1 MTADPTTNNLALEP
15 LGFRRWL
22 AAERRGSF
30 MDNLIEFCSLLR
42 ERGFSVGP
50 GDISDALRAVSITD
64 LDDWQEFYLVLKSLF
79 PSRYEELLLF
89 ETLFH
94 SFWTGW
100 RENERFAQ
108 PLFGAA
114 QERPREARQKFPSSG
129 AELRNDQ
136 TDARAVE
143 SSEADHQ
150 ASVATFSPEESLLGR
165 VFASIDAQELRDLE
179 RPLRIL
185 RKQLWS
191 KPIRRTHITKKGHLI
206 DIRRTMR
213 HSVRFGGEVLSL
225 SKRKRRIR
233 RLNLVMLLDVS
244 RSMDVYSSFLLK
256 LIYSLHRFRGRT
268 ESFVFGTDLKR
279 VTPYLRIGDVNL
291 ALLRLSEQVP
301 FWSGGT
307 RIGHSFRMF
316 NLHYASTVLTHR
328 TVMIILSDGLDVEN
342 AELVADELGAMRQ
355 KIGKLIWL
363 NPLIETPGYQPLA
376 GSMAAALPFIDVF
389 TSVENLAGLDG
400 WYINRPVQ

>member
-1 MTADPTTNNLALEP
+1 MTADPTINNLALEP

-30 MDNLIEFCSLLR
+30 TENLIEFCSSLR

-50 GDISDALRAVSITD
+50 GDISDALRAASITD
-64 LDDWQEFYLVLKSLF
+64 LGDWQEFYLVLKSLF
-79 PSRYEELLLF
+79 PCRYEELPVF
-89 ETLFH
+89 ENLFH

-100 RENERFAQ
+100 RESERFAQ

-114 QERPREARQKFPSSG
+114 QERPRESRQKSPSSG
-129 AELRNDQ
+129 AERRSDQ
-136 TDARAVE
+136 TDARAGETPGTDYQVPM
-143 SSEADHQ
+143 
-150 ASVATFSPEESLLGR
+150 ATFSPEESLSGR
-165 VFASIDAQELRDLE
+165 SFASIDPQELQDLE
-179 RPLRIL
+179 RPLRRL
-185 RKQLWS
+185 RRRLWN
-191 KPIRRTHITKKGHLI
+191 KPIRRTHITRRGHLI

-213 HSVRFGGEVLSL
+213 RSVRFGGEVLTL
-225 SKRKRRIR
+225 SKRKRRIG
-233 RLNLVMLLDVS
+233 RLNLVLLLDVS
-244 RSMDVYSSFLLK
+244 RSMDVYSTFLLK
-256 LIYSLHRFRGRT
+256 LIYSLHKFRGRT

-291 ALLRLSEQVP
+291 ALLKLSEQVP

-316 NLHYASTVLTHR
+316 NLHYAPRMLTHQ
-328 TVMIILSDGLDVEN
+328 TVMIILSDGLDAEN
-342 AELVADELGAMRQ
+342 ADLVSDELGVMRQ

-376 GSMAAALPFIDVF
+376 GSMAAALPFIDLF
-389 TSVENLAGLDG
+389 TSVESLAGL
-400 WYINRPVQ
+400 